1 MARLYLTGGVRLEGP
16 SGRFTDADLP
26 GNQGRVA
33 LVALA
38 IERRPLARDEL
49 ADIVWGE
56 ALPAQ
61 WNGAL
66 STIVSKI
73 RSLLTRAGL
82 DGAAV
87 VPSSGG
93 TYEFVLPAD
102 AWVDLEDAYRRL
114 DRAEGAARH
123 GDDGSATREAT
134 VASTILRRPL
144 LSGVDNE
151 WVDQARRR
159 QHDAGYRCLTVLAA
173 AWCRLGSHQLS
184 ATIAE
189 SAIAVDPLREV
200 GYRLLAEAE
209 LAQGDRGAA
218 ARVLRRCEQMLRDE
232 LQVTPSPETVRLAET
247 IRTHH

>member
-82 DGAAV
+82 DGAATMK
-87 VPSSGG
+87 SSGG

-123 GDDGSATREAT
+123 GDDRSATREAT
-134 VASTILRRPL
+134 VASPTLRRPL
-144 LSGVDNE
+144 LSVHQPAQE
-151 WVDQARRR
+151 QA
-159 QHDAGYRCLTVLAA
+159 
-173 AWCRLGSHQLS
+173 
-184 ATIAE
+184 
-189 SAIAVDPLREV
+189 P
-200 GYRLLAEAE
+200 
-209 LAQGDRGAA
+209 
-218 ARVLRRCEQMLRDE
+218 
-232 LQVTPSPETVRLAET
+232 
-247 IRTHH
+247 